1 MQRNRKASKT
11 MTNIKSTVK
20 LSKEFDGGKNKLL
33 LKSKPQEQET
43 YLKLT

>member
-20 LSKEFDGGKNKLL
+20 LRKEFDGEKTN
-33 LKSKPQEQET
+33 
-43 YLKLT
+43 YC

>member
-20 LSKEFDGGKNKLL
+20 LSKEFAGEKTN
-33 LKSKPQEQET
+33 
-43 YLKLT
+43 YY